1 VALAQP
7 GIGEA
12 LGMLDYGQRVEEAVS
27 AQSAPGRP
35 LKFYLATITTS
46 LGLFSRNRALIL
58 IIAATSALG
67 AFGLSKM
74 LTPRY
79 VATAQIY
86 IDPHGLPGVDKQG
99 TPQGEDSNG
108 FINFVESQSLIIT
121 SRIVLE
127 RVVAS
132 EKLDRDDEFVGGA
145 SLLWQL
151 ISRGS
156 PGQRPTEDNVN
167 AAVQALASRIT
178 IHRPE
183 RTFVID
189 LSVRSR
195 DPEKAARLANAVA
208 GAYIEA
214 QSAMQSDAARQ
225 TTVSLSGKL
234 EVLRTQLIAA
244 ERKVQDFK
252 AQNGLVGTRE
262 QLVAE
267 QQLKEM
273 NQQITVART
282 RVEEARSHYEQIQAA
297 RARGGDVGAIAIELN
312 LASLTPLRAQQA
324 EARQKLA
331 DLSSE
336 LGPKHPQVK
345 DAEARVKEANRAI
358 DAELTR
364 FADGVRHDY
373 SRAKD
378 LEASLD
384 RQLDSLKQQTLAND
398 QTSVGLRDLERE
410 ADAARNVY
418 ELFVTRSRQTG
429 DIQQIDAN
437 APNMKIISS
446 AIAPKDRSFPPN
458 VSLLTGAGFALGLA
472 LGFALAAVRERQS
485 AGIGMTAAANEL
497 PTNEQVPKKLVETT
511 VGQSRETSAPVP
523 LTAARRSR
531 SASAGPVLITI
542 TPRTVLERREREQA
556 IGRIDLTA
564 LGFATL
570 QRGSDHAEFRGVF
583 DAYRLFEQLREPDAV
598 RRIALV
604 AGPNDLGLRTTLAIN
619 LALTAAANGLRVAL
633 VDAASRNSKLT
644 RAVRSATRSPS
655 LTGRIFFDTVNKVLL
670 ALPKGYDETRG
681 RMRPADV
688 LQYLRTTTDEA
699 VDLIICDGPDVAEIE
714 AAGILNLVDD
724 IIAIEERHPAVGGR
738 PMPPRSD
745 AGNAKLRA
753 IVRLDDSTEIERKRR
768 QG

>member
-1 VALAQP
+1 
-7 GIGEA
+7 
-12 LGMLDYGQRVEEAVS
+12 MLEYGQRVEETPN
-27 AQSAPGRP
+27 AQIVRDRP
-35 LKFYLATITTS
+35 LRFYLTT
-46 LGLFSRNRALIL
+46 LTTGFDLFARNKALIL
-58 IIAATSALG
+58 IVAAACALG
-67 AFGLSKM
+67 GFGLSKT

-108 FINFVESQSLIIT
+108 FINFVESQSLVIT

-156 PGQRPTEDNVN
+156 PRQNSTEDNVN
-167 AAVQALASRIT
+167 TAVQALASRIT

-195 DPEKAARLANAVA
+195 DPEKAARLANALA
-208 GAYIEA
+208 SAYIEA
-214 QSAMQSDAARQ
+214 QSAMQSDSARQ

-234 EVLRTQLIAA
+234 EILRTQLIAA
-244 ERKVQDFK
+244 EKKVEDFK
-252 AQNGLVGTRE
+252 ARNGLVGTHE

-273 NQQITVART
+273 NQQLTVART
-282 RVEEARSHYEQIQAA
+282 RVEEARSHHEQIQAA
-297 RARGGDVGAIAIELN
+297 RAHGGDVGAIAIELN

-336 LGPKHPQVK
+336 LGSRHPQVK
-345 DAEARVKEANRAI
+345 DAAARVNEANRAI

-364 FADGVRHDY
+364 FAEGVRHDY

-384 RQLDSLKQQTLAND
+384 RQLDGLKQQTLAND

-446 AIAPKDRSFPPN
+446 AIIPKDRSFPPSA
-458 VSLLTGAGFALGLA
+458 SLLGGVGFVLGLG
-472 LGFALAAVRERQS
+472 LGFVLAALRERQF
-485 AGIGMTAAANEL
+485 AGIETMVSLDETRSEEKGL
-497 PTNEQVPKKLVETT
+497 IKL
-511 VGQSRETSAPVP
+511 RETAV
-523 LTAARRSR
+523 ARRREPIAPIPLKVSR
-531 SASAGPVLITI
+531 RSLSAAPEPAISLVITQ
-542 TPRTVLERREREQA
+542 RTLLECREREQS
-556 IGRIDLTA
+556 IGRIDLSA
-564 LGFATL
+564 LGFAAL
-570 QRGSDHAEFRGVF
+570 QRRSDHAEFRSIF
-583 DAYRLFEQLREPDAV
+583 DAYGLFEQLREPGAG
-598 RRIALV
+598 RRIVLV
-604 AGPNDLGLRTTLAIN
+604 AGSNELGLRTALAIN
-619 LALTAAANGLRVAL
+619 LALTAVANGLRVAL
-633 VDAASRNSKLT
+633 VDAASRNAKLT
-644 RAVRSATRSPS
+644 RAVRNATRSPQPI
-655 LTGRIFFDTVNKVLL
+655 GGIFFDTVNKVLL
-670 ALPKGYDETRG
+670 ALPKGHDATLG
-681 RMRPADV
+681 RMRPIDV
-688 LQYLRTTTDEA
+688 LQYLRATADEA
-699 VDLIICDGPDVAEIE
+699 IDLIICDGPDAAEAE
-714 AAGILNLVDD
+714 AADVIGVVDD
-724 IIAIEERHPAVGGR
+724 IVAIEERRSASDGR
-738 PMPPRSD
+738 PMPARPISER
-745 AGNAKLRA
+745 AKLRA
-753 IVRLDDSTEIERKRR
+753 IVRFDDSAEVERKRQR
-768 QG
+768 G